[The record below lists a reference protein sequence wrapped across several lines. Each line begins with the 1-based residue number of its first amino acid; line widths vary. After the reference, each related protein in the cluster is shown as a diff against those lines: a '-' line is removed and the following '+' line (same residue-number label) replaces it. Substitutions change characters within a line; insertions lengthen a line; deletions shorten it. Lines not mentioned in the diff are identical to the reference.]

1 VQDGGP
7 RTGSPGGNTGKMTKP
22 EIHPQA
28 VVAASAKLGAGV
40 KVGACAVV
48 GEEVELG
55 DGCILHAH
63 AVVQGPSK
71 FGKNNVFHP
80 FCLIGGDPQD
90 YTYCGERVELVVGKG
105 NIFREYVTVSRG
117 TQKGGGKTSLG
128 DDNFFLAYSH
138 VGHDCRVGSHT
149 LFVNGATLAGHVT
162 VEDFATVGAFC
173 PVHQFCRIGRYAY
186 VGASTV
192 ITQDV
197 PPFSKVVTE
206 RETKSFGINT
216 IGLERKGFSPE
227 RLAAL
232 KRAYR
237 LLMRSKMNTSQALA
251 EMKKTLHESADVRE
265 LIQFIESAERGIVK

>member
-1 VQDGGP
+1 
-7 RTGSPGGNTGKMTKP
+7 MTKP

-28 VVAASAKLGAGV
+28 VVAASAKLGTGV

-48 GEEVELG
+48 GEKVELG

-71 FGKNNVFHP
+71 FGRNNVFHP

-90 YTYCGERVELVVGKG
+90 YTFRGERVELAAGEG

-117 TQKGGGKTSLG
+117 TQKGGSKTSLG

-186 VGASTV
+186 IGASTV

-216 IGLERKGFSPE
+216 IGLERQGFSPE
-227 RLAAL
+227 RLVAL
-232 KRAYR
+232 KHAYR
-237 LLMRSKMNTSQALA
+237 LLLRSRMNTSQALA
-251 EMKKTLHESADVRE
+251 EMKKTLNGSADVRE

>member
-1 VQDGGP
+1 
-7 RTGSPGGNTGKMTKP
+7 MTKP

-28 VVAASAKLGAGV
+28 IVATSAKLGKGV
-40 KVGACAVV
+40 QVGAYAVV
-48 GEEVELG
+48 GEDVELG
-55 DGCILHAH
+55 DGCVLHEH
-63 AVVQGPSK
+63 AVVQGPSR
-71 FGKNNVFHP
+71 FGKNNVFHA
-80 FCLIGGDPQD
+80 FCVIGSDPQD
-90 YTYCGERVELVVGKG
+90 YTFREEHVDLVVGDG

-138 VGHDCRVGSHT
+138 VGHDSQIGSHT

-162 VEDFATVGAFC
+162 VEDFVTVGAFC

-186 VGASTV
+186 IGASTV

-197 PPFSKVVTE
+197 PPFSKIVTE

-216 IGLERKGFSPE
+216 IGLERKGFPKE
-227 RLAAL
+227 RLDAL
-232 KRAYR
+232 KQAYR
-237 LLMRSKMNTSQALA
+237 LLLRSKLNTSQAVE
-251 EMKKTLHESADVRE
+251 EMKKTLSDSADVKE